1 MALQLTQNLG
11 EQLRQLNRNPSNK
24 SYKSYQ
30 NQISKQGSV
39 TDQASKTTQQASRSK
54 KPGSQE
60 GTPPHVSILVAGS
73 PLSSEQIKSDA
84 ERLQQYVHDQIR
96 HQDSLNVEND
106 QALTTRR
113 SNQPR
118 RLMQASASN
127 SSLRQARPADDGA
140 STAREMK
147 AMTGKKASFAA

>member
-1 MALQLTQNLG
+1 MEKTDWPTQDMALQLTQNLG

-54 KPGSQE
+54 KPGSQD
-60 GTPPHVSILVAGS
+60 GTPPQVSILVAGS

-96 HQDSLNVEND
+96 HQDSNVEND
-106 QALTTRR
+106 
-113 SNQPR
+113 
-118 RLMQASASN
+118 
-127 SSLRQARPADDGA
+127 
-140 STAREMK
+140 
-147 AMTGKKASFAA
+147 